1 MGKSM
6 TKAEMIGAMA
16 EKTGLTRKQVSEF
29 FDHLSDLAYK
39 EAPNGFTLPGLGK
52 LVLAERAARMGRNP
66 KTGEP
71 IHIPAKKSLKFRF
84 AKEAK
89 DAITPKVPSAPA
101 LAEPASAAPM
111 AEPPAAPAPE
121 TPMP

>member
-1 MGKSM
+1 MAKSM
-6 TKAEMIGAMA
+6 TKSEIIGTLA
-16 EKTGLTRKQVSEF
+16 EKTGLTRKQVGEF
-29 FDHLSDLAYK
+29 FDHLAQLAYH

-71 IHIPAKKSLKFRF
+71 IQIPAKKSLKFRF

-89 DAITPKVPSAPA
+89 DAIAPKAPA
-101 LAEPASAAPM
+101 VP
-111 AEPPAAPAPE
+111 APAPVVPAHE
-121 TPMP
+121 PMAPPPTN

>member
-1 MGKSM
+1 M
-6 TKAEMIGAMA
+6 TKTEIVAHLA

-29 FDHLSDLAYK
+29 FDEQAKLAYQ

-71 IHIPAKKSLKFRF
+71 IQIPAKRALKFRF

-89 DAITPKVPSAPA
+89 DAITPKAP
-101 LAEPASAAPM
+101 EAA
-111 AEPPAAPAPE
+111 APAAPAPAPE
-121 TPMP
+121 APAPALEAPALEPPAA